1 MINKH
6 TNKNK
11 LTEAIPNLSGNSSI
25 TIDIA
30 EVSQAAPPNAPS
42 ALNRKLNTT
51 NSVGAEIQAQK
62 LKPRK

>member
-1 MINKH
+1 MINKQ

-42 ALNRKLNTT
+42 ALTGSLTRQIPL
-51 NSVGAEIQAQK
+51 E
-62 LKPRK
+62 LKSRHKS